1 MSVQRSAVRQYCA
14 VQYSVVLY
22 IDAVQC
28 SMTVECSMTVQISAV
43 QCSAVQCS
51 AVLQC
56 SAVRIVIVHIL
67 RQVEADVNNSDS
79 LLSRLPHFNKC

>member
-43 QCSAVQCS
+43 QCSAV
-51 AVLQC
+51 LQC